1 MTSPIILHIDMD
13 AFFASVEQLDD
24 PCLRGRCVIVGGLS
38 QRGVVA
44 AASYEARK
52 YGIHSAMPIFQARQR
67 CRDLVI
73 VPPRRTRYV
82 ELSRR
87 MMAILEQFSPLVEPV
102 SIDEAYVDITGC
114 GRLFGEAGQTARTIK
129 ARIHTELG
137 LTCSVGV
144 APNKFLAKIA
154 SDLNKP
160 DGLTIIPADQ
170 VQSFIAHLPI
180 HKVPGVG
187 RHAGQT
193 LKDLGIQTLGQVQT
207 YPEELLARKM
217 GKFAHRLK
225 ELSRGQ
231 DASAVTP
238 HSETKSISTETT
250 LSCDT
255 RDRQQLS
262 RCLLG
267 QSQRV
272 ARELRAKGLRAR
284 TVSLILKTADF
295 QRHSRSRT
303 LETPVQSA
311 DRIYQTALELLRGF
325 AITQPVRLV
334 GVGASGLHPA
344 DRAEQGQLF
353 PDENEKLDRK
363 WEKVERAMDA
373 VTDRFGR
380 SAVKRG
386 N

>member
-1 MTSPIILHIDMD
+1 MASPIILHIDMD

-24 PCLRGRCVIVGGLS
+24 PSLRGRCVIVGG
-38 QRGVVA
+38 QTHRGVVA

-73 VPPRRTRYV
+73 VPPRRARYT

-87 MMAILEQFSPLVEPV
+87 MMAILAQFSPLVEPV
-102 SIDEAYVDITGC
+102 SIDEAYMDITGC
-114 GRLFGEAGQTARTIK
+114 GRLFGDAGQTARAIK
-129 ARIHTELG
+129 ARIHGDLG

-144 APNKFLAKIA
+144 APSKFLAKIA

-160 DGLTIIPADQ
+160 DGLTIIPAGQ
-170 VQSFIAHLPI
+170 VQGFVARLPI

-187 RHAGQT
+187 RHACQT

-207 YPEELLARKM
+207 YPEELLIRKL
-217 GKFAHRLK
+217 GKFARRLK
-225 ELSRGQ
+225 ELARGQ
-231 DASAVTP
+231 DTSAVTP
-238 HSETKSISTETT
+238 QSETKSVSTETT
-250 LSCDT
+250 LDQDT

-262 RCLLG
+262 CCLLG

-284 TVSLILKTADF
+284 TVSLILKTSDF

-311 DRIYQTALELLRGF
+311 DRIYHTALTLLQSF
-325 AITQPVRLV
+325 AITQPVRLI
-334 GVGASGLHPA
+334 GVGASGLRPA
-344 DRAEQGQLF
+344 DSVEQGQLF
-353 PDENEKLDRK
+353 PDDREKLDRK
-363 WEKVERAMDA
+363 WEQVERAMDA
-373 VTDRFGR
+373 VADRFGA
-380 SAVKRG
+380 SAVKHG